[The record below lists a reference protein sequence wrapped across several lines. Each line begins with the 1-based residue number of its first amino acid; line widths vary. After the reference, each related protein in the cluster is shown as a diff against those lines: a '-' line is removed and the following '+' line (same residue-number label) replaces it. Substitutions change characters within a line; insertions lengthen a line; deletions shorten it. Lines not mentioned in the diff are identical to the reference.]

1 MLTKGTKTYIT
12 HAGVMK
18 FAEKSLLRL
27 QAGLFHG
34 HAVARQAGLYN
45 CCK

>member
-1 MLTKGTKTYIT
+1 MLTKGTKTCIT

-18 FAEKSLLRL
+18 FAEKSLLLL

-34 HAVARQAGLYN
+34 HAVARKAGLHN
-45 CCK
+45 CSK